1 MEDDMFLDDDL
12 DDIPDNTL
20 LELEQN
26 AISSTQKQ
34 KSSQPPPP
42 AVNLRKQAHNASSLY
57 RSQKATNNIAW
68 RPPRRQQPGVS
79 AASQARPA
87 VPNQTGPPSS
97 DEYGFDEENVI
108 DLDEPSMVIH
118 PASGPPTKPFARPT
132 SRTASRSVDPE
143 TISAFAAADAEMGA
157 GAQQWAH
164 APHLQHKPRSDS
176 ETSKLM
182 ARIAQLEAEQ
192 TRLQRLEQ
200 EARRA
205 AATKQGE
212 ISIVRAKE
220 EKAAN
225 EYERRL
231 SAMQKLHADETAKQ
245 KAELEAMRKQREKM
259 EIDNRFLQHD
269 LAQEADK
276 VKRTSGPSKLKQTK
290 ERNTPRKKR
299 QGHGDGF
306 NDSEV
311 LMISP
316 SRSRERSKD
325 QTPTAGA
332 KRKRSAQD
340 SPVPALSFMPPL
352 KPSRETSGEQLATTE
367 IISNANT
374 SSNDAREQYEFVQR
388 MLSHKQPGCR
398 DRTIELF
405 TKHSFP
411 SNPAR
416 SLASILL
423 DGLSSPMQDKSGTH
437 HMPLKASYTLLG
449 LWSSCLHQKTYEPL
463 ALIIDML
470 RAALYFE
477 LSAQVSKLVEEAV
490 PICLQTIDL
499 VVTPVIQSQHASFSA
514 TFDHSAQEDL
524 ALKVDVDEVVEFL
537 YFINQSA
544 ALDPGRLETFWQHIH
559 FKGSL
564 LMLNKV
570 QPLPR
575 IVQALQIL
583 STSILDSTFGAIS
596 HDTTQQEQQ
605 EQTTVDRLATWLF
618 ETPRAPKDE
627 PCYTEEEL
635 AGLRIETLNIFRRM
649 CLTDHG
655 GQLLAKHRFAIA
667 KLVKFLHGQVGKLY
681 KIRPHACRRRHS
693 SSSDGDD
700 QPTLHDLTIANIN
713 TTVRVLHH
721 ILRTFDE
728 SIDLTSKLE
737 VERGGYH
744 AFLISMS
751 RVAFSEQLVFE
762 AGIETEVVEAAHD
775 ILDNVLSPEEGEAIV
790 KAVETPRGTRST
802 TTRRNPSR
810 DSQEDK
816 MLIDNEEDDHGGDDE

>member
-1 MEDDMFLDDDL
+1 MFLDDDL

-26 AISSTQKQ
+26 AISSTQRQ
-34 KSSQPPPP
+34 KASQAPPP

-57 RSQKATNNIAW
+57 RSQNSTKNLAW
-68 RPPRRQQPGVS
+68 RPPRRQQPGMP
-79 AASQARPA
+79 AASQARVAAHP
-87 VPNQTGPPSS
+87 PPSS

-118 PASGPPTKPFARPT
+118 PASGPSARPRSRPT
-132 SRTASRSVDPE
+132 SRMASRSIDPE
-143 TISAFAAADAEMGA
+143 TAAAFAAADAEMGA
-157 GAQQWAH
+157 GAQEWEH
-164 APHLQHKPRSDS
+164 APHLQHKPRNDS
-176 ETSKLM
+176 ETAKLM

-220 EKAAN
+220 EKAAK

-231 SAMQKLHADETAKQ
+231 SVMQKLHADEAAKQ

-259 EIDNRFLQHD
+259 ETDNRFLQHD
-269 LAQEADK
+269 LAQEADRA
-276 VKRTSGPSKLKQTK
+276 KRTAGSSKLKQIK
-290 ERNTPRKKR
+290 EKDTPRKRK

-306 NDSEV
+306 DDSEV
-311 LMISP
+311 HMVSP

-340 SPVPALSFMPPL
+340 SPLPALSFMPPP
-352 KPSRETSGEQLATTE
+352 KPSREVSGEQL
-367 IISNANT
+367 ISPDILLNADHNST
-374 SSNDAREQYEFVQR
+374 DTREQHEFVQR
-388 MLSHKQPGCR
+388 MLNHKRAGS
-398 DRTIELF
+398 DNRTIEVF
-405 TKHSFP
+405 TKHNFP

-416 SLASILL
+416 SLASIFL
-423 DGLSSPMQDKSGTH
+423 DGVSSPLRRPGTDY
-437 HMPLKASYTLLG
+437 MPLKVSYTLLG
-449 LWSSCLHQKTYEPL
+449 LWSSCIHEKTYEPL
-463 ALIIDML
+463 ALIVDML

-477 LSAQVSKLVEEAV
+477 LSSHVSKLVEDAV
-490 PICLQTIDL
+490 PICLQSIDL
-499 VVTPVIQSQHASFSA
+499 VVTPAIQSQHASFSA
-514 TFDHSAQEDL
+514 TFDHKAQDDM
-524 ALKVDVDEVVEFL
+524 AAKVDVDEVVEFL
-537 YFINQSA
+537 HFINQSA
-544 ALDPGRLETFWQHIH
+544 ALSSERLETFWQHIH

-575 IVQALQIL
+575 IIQALQIL
-583 STSILDSTFGAIS
+583 STSILDATFGAIS
-596 HDTTQQEQQ
+596 SDASQQAQQ

-627 PCYTEEEL
+627 HSYTDEEL
-635 AGLRIETLNIFRRM
+635 AELRMETLNVFKKM

-681 KIRPHACRRRHS
+681 KIRPHTCRHRHGS
-693 SSSDGDD
+693 SSEDD
-700 QPTLHDLTIANIN
+700 DQQPTLHDLTIATIN

-751 RVAFSEQLVFE
+751 RIAFSEQLVFE
-762 AGIETEVVEAAHD
+762 AGIETEVVEAEHD

-802 TTRRNPSR
+802 TTRRDPSGESQDCLLYTSPSPR
-810 DSQEDK
+810 DS
-816 MLIDNEEDDHGGDDE
+816 

>member
-1 MEDDMFLDDDL
+1 MEDDMFLDDEL

-34 KSSQPPPP
+34 KASQPPPP
-42 AVNLRKQAHNASSLY
+42 AVSLRKQAHNASSLY
-57 RSQKATNNIAW
+57 RSQKTTKNLAW

-79 AASQARPA
+79 AASQARHEPE
-87 VPNQTGPPSS
+87 PPSS
-97 DEYGFDEENVI
+97 DDYGFDEENVI
-108 DLDEPSMVIH
+108 DLDEPSMAIH
-118 PASGPPTKPFARPT
+118 PGPSAKPQSDLT
-132 SRTASRSVDPE
+132 SQTASRSIDPE
-143 TISAFAAADAEMGA
+143 TAAAFAAADAEMGP

-164 APHLQHKPRSDS
+164 APHLQPKPRNDS
-176 ETSKLM
+176 ETDRLM

-220 EKAAN
+220 EKAAK

-231 SAMQKLHADETAKQ
+231 SVMQKLHADEAAKQ
-245 KAELEAMRKQREKM
+245 KAELETMRKQREKT
-259 EIDNRFLQHD
+259 ETDNRFLQHD
-269 LAQEADK
+269 LAQEADRM
-276 VKRTSGPSKLKQTK
+276 KRTAGSSKLRQVNKGD
-290 ERNTPRKKR
+290 TPRKKK

-306 NDSEV
+306 DDSEV
-311 LMISP
+311 LMVSP

-340 SPVPALSFMPPL
+340 SPLPVLSFMPPP
-352 KPSRETSGEQLATTE
+352 KPSREASGEQLISPE
-367 IISNANT
+367 IITNVKN
-374 SSNDAREQYEFVQR
+374 SSTDVREQHEFVQR
-388 MLSHKQPGCR
+388 MLNHKRRGNR

-411 SNPAR
+411 SDPTK
-416 SLASILL
+416 SLASIFL
-423 DGLSSPMQDKSGTH
+423 DGLSSPVRHPGTDC
-437 HMPLKASYTLLG
+437 MPLKVSHTLLG
-449 LWSSCLHQKTYEPL
+449 LWSSCLHEKIYEPL
-463 ALIIDML
+463 AIILDML

-477 LSAQVSKLVEEAV
+477 LSAIVSKLVEEAV

-514 TFDHSAQEDL
+514 TFDHNAQEDL
-524 ALKVDVDEVVEFL
+524 AVKVDVDEVVEFL

-544 ALDPGRLETFWQHIH
+544 ALNSERLETFWQHIH

-583 STSILDSTFGAIS
+583 STSILDATFGVINS
-596 HDTTQQEQQ
+596 DPSQQEQQ
-605 EQTTVDRLATWLF
+605 EQTSVDRLAAWLF
-618 ETPRAPKDE
+618 EIPRAPKGE
-627 PCYTEEEL
+627 QPYTEEEL
-635 AGLRIETLNIFRRM
+635 AELRLETINIFKRM
-649 CLTDHG
+649 CLKDHG

-667 KLVKFLHGQVGKLY
+667 KLIKFLHGQVGKLY
-681 KIRPHACRRRHS
+681 KIRPHACRRRRG
-693 SSSDGDD
+693 SSSDDDDD
-700 QPTLHDLTIANIN
+700 QPTIHDLTIAAIN

-762 AGIETEVVEAAHD
+762 AGIEYEVIEAAHD

-802 TTRRNPSR
+802 TTRRDPSGE
-810 DSQEDK
+810 SQDNAME
-816 MLIDNEEDDHGGDDE
+816 IDDDDDDDDE

>member
-1 MEDDMFLDDDL
+1 MFLDDDL

-26 AISSTQKQ
+26 AISSTQRQ
-34 KSSQPPPP
+34 KASQPAPPPP

-57 RSQKATNNIAW
+57 RSQKSTKNLAW
-68 RPPRRQQPGVS
+68 RPPRRQQPGMPV
-79 AASQARPA
+79 ASQARPA
-87 VPNQTGPPSS
+87 GPDAPDPPSS
-97 DEYGFDEENVI
+97 DDYGFDEENVI

-118 PASGPPTKPFARPT
+118 PASGPSAKPHSRPT
-132 SRTASRSVDPE
+132 SRTTSRSVDLE
-143 TISAFAAADAEMGA
+143 TAAAFAAADAEMGA
-157 GAQQWAH
+157 GAQQWDH

-176 ETSKLM
+176 ETTKLM

-200 EARRA
+200 EARKA

-212 ISIVRAKE
+212 IAIVRAKE
-220 EKAAN
+220 EKAAK

-231 SAMQKLHADETAKQ
+231 SVMQKLHADEAAKQ
-245 KAELEAMRKQREKM
+245 KAELETMRKQREKM
-259 EIDNRFLQHD
+259 ETDNRFLQHD
-269 LAQEADK
+269 LAQEADRM
-276 VKRTSGPSKLKQTK
+276 KRTGGPSKLRQTK
-290 ERNTPRKKR
+290 EKDTPRKKK

-311 LMISP
+311 LMVSP

-325 QTPTAGA
+325 HTPTAGT

-340 SPVPALSFMPPL
+340 SPLPALSFMPPP
-352 KPSRETSGEQLATTE
+352 KPSREVSGEQLVSTE
-367 IISNANT
+367 ILVNANS

-388 MLSHKQPGCR
+388 ILNHKKPGST
-398 DRTIELF
+398 DRTIELL
-405 TKHSFP
+405 TKHNFP

-416 SLASILL
+416 SLASIFL
-423 DGLSSPMQDKSGTH
+423 DGLSSPSRHPGTDH
-437 HMPLKASYTLLG
+437 VPLKVSYILLG
-449 LWSSCLHQKTYEPL
+449 LWSSCLHGKTYEPL
-463 ALIIDML
+463 ALILNLL

-477 LSAQVSKLVEEAV
+477 LSAQISKLVEEAV
-490 PICLQTIDL
+490 PICLQSIDL

-514 TFDHSAQEDL
+514 TFDHKAQDDM
-524 ALKVDVDEVVEFL
+524 ATKVEVDEVVEFL

-544 ALDPGRLETFWQHIH
+544 ALSSERLETFWQHIH

-575 IVQALQIL
+575 IIQALQIL
-583 STSILDSTFGAIS
+583 STSILDATFGAIS
-596 HDTTQQEQQ
+596 SESSQQEQQ

-618 ETPRAPKDE
+618 ETPRAPKGETPYSD
-627 PCYTEEEL
+627 EEL
-635 AGLRIETLNIFRRM
+635 AELRMETLNVFKKM
-649 CLTDHG
+649 CFTDHG

-681 KIRPHACRRRHS
+681 KIRPHACRRRQN
-693 SSSDGDD
+693 SSSDDED
-700 QPTLHDLTIANIN
+700 QQLDIHDLTIATIN

-721 ILRTFDE
+721 VLRTFDE

-802 TTRRNPSR
+802 TTRRDPSGE
-810 DSQEDK
+810 SQNDAME
-816 MLIDNEEDDHGGDDE
+816 IDDDDDEDDE

>member
-26 AISSTQKQ
+26 AISSTQRQ
-34 KSSQPPPP
+34 KVSQAPPP

-57 RSQKATNNIAW
+57 RSQNSTKNLAW
-68 RPPRRQQPGVS
+68 RPPRRQQPGMPT
-79 AASQARPA
+79 ASQARSAGPNEPA
-87 VPNQTGPPSS
+87 PTSS

-118 PASGPPTKPFARPT
+118 PASGPAARPRPT
-132 SRTASRSVDPE
+132 SRTASRSIDPE
-143 TISAFAAADAEMGA
+143 TAAAFAAADAEMGA
-157 GAQQWAH
+157 GAQQWDH
-164 APHLQHKPRSDS
+164 APHLQHKPRNDS
-176 ETSKLM
+176 ETAKLM

-220 EKAAN
+220 EKAAK

-231 SAMQKLHADETAKQ
+231 SVMQKLHADEAAKQ

-259 EIDNRFLQHD
+259 ETDNRFLQHD
-269 LAQEADK
+269 LAQEADR
-276 VKRTSGPSKLKQTK
+276 VKRTVGSSKMKQTK
-290 ERNTPRKKR
+290 EKETPRKRK

-311 LMISP
+311 LMVSP

-325 QTPTAGA
+325 QTPTAGT

-340 SPVPALSFMPPL
+340 SPLPALSFMPPP
-352 KPSRETSGEQLATTE
+352 KPSREVSGEQLVSPDILLNVE
-367 IISNANT
+367 SNST
-374 SSNDAREQYEFVQR
+374 DAREQHEFLQR
-388 MLSHKQPGCR
+388 MLNHKRAGSG

-405 TKHSFP
+405 TKHNFP

-416 SLASILL
+416 SLASIYF
-423 DGLSSPMQDKSGTH
+423 DGVSSPLRRPGTDY
-437 HMPLKASYTLLG
+437 MPLKVSYTLLG
-449 LWSSCLHQKTYEPL
+449 LWSSCLHEKTYEPL
-463 ALIIDML
+463 ALVIDML

-477 LSAQVSKLVEEAV
+477 LSSHVSKLVEDAV
-490 PICLQTIDL
+490 PICLQSIDL
-499 VVTPVIQSQHASFSA
+499 VVTPAIQSQHASFSA
-514 TFDHSAQEDL
+514 TFDHKAQDDM
-524 ALKVDVDEVVEFL
+524 ASKVDVDEVVEFL
-537 YFINQSA
+537 HFINQSA
-544 ALDPGRLETFWQHIH
+544 ALSPERLETFWQHIH

-575 IVQALQIL
+575 IIQALQIL
-583 STSILDSTFGAIS
+583 STSILDATFGAIS
-596 HDTTQQEQQ
+596 SDSSQQEQQ

-618 ETPRAPKDE
+618 ETPRAPKGE
-627 PCYTEEEL
+627 NSYTDEEL
-635 AGLRIETLNIFRRM
+635 AELRMETLSIFKKM

-667 KLVKFLHGQVGKLY
+667 KLVKFLHVQVGKLY
-681 KIRPHACRRRHS
+681 RIRPHTCRHRRS
-693 SSSDGDD
+693 SSSEDED
-700 QPTLHDLTIANIN
+700 QQPSLHDLTITNIN

-802 TTRRNPSR
+802 TTRRDPSGE
-810 DSQEDK
+810 SQDDT
-816 MLIDNEEDDHGGDDE
+816 MQIDDDDEDDE

>member
-1 MEDDMFLDDDL
+1 
-12 DDIPDNTL
+12 
-20 LELEQN
+20 
-26 AISSTQKQ
+26 
-34 KSSQPPPP
+34 
-42 AVNLRKQAHNASSLY
+42 
-57 RSQKATNNIAW
+57 
-68 RPPRRQQPGVS
+68 
-79 AASQARPA
+79 
-87 VPNQTGPPSS
+87 
-97 DEYGFDEENVI
+97 
-108 DLDEPSMVIH
+108 
-118 PASGPPTKPFARPT
+118 
-132 SRTASRSVDPE
+132 
-143 TISAFAAADAEMGA
+143 
-157 GAQQWAH
+157 
-164 APHLQHKPRSDS
+164 
-176 ETSKLM
+176 M

-220 EKAAN
+220 EKAAK

-231 SAMQKLHADETAKQ
+231 SVMQKLHADEAAKQ

-259 EIDNRFLQHD
+259 ETDNRFLQHD
-269 LAQEADK
+269 LAQEADR
-276 VKRTSGPSKLKQTK
+276 VKRTAGSSKLKQIK
-290 ERNTPRKKR
+290 EKDTPRKRK

-306 NDSEV
+306 DDSEV
-311 LMISP
+311 HMVSP

-340 SPVPALSFMPPL
+340 SPLPALSFMPPP
-352 KPSRETSGEQLATTE
+352 KPSREVSGEQL
-367 IISNANT
+367 ISPDILLNADHNST
-374 SSNDAREQYEFVQR
+374 DTREQHEFVQR
-388 MLSHKQPGCR
+388 MLNHKRAGS
-398 DRTIELF
+398 DNRTIEVF
-405 TKHSFP
+405 TKHNFP

-416 SLASILL
+416 SLASIFL
-423 DGLSSPMQDKSGTH
+423 DGVSSPLRRPGTDY
-437 HMPLKASYTLLG
+437 MPLKVSYTLLG
-449 LWSSCLHQKTYEPL
+449 LWSSCIHEKTYEPL
-463 ALIIDML
+463 ALIVDML

-477 LSAQVSKLVEEAV
+477 LSSHVSKLVEDAV
-490 PICLQTIDL
+490 PICLQSIDL
-499 VVTPVIQSQHASFSA
+499 VVTPAIQSQHASFSA
-514 TFDHSAQEDL
+514 TFDHKAQDDM
-524 ALKVDVDEVVEFL
+524 AAKVDVDEVVEFL
-537 YFINQSA
+537 HFINQSA
-544 ALDPGRLETFWQHIH
+544 ALSSERLETFWQHIH

-575 IVQALQIL
+575 IIQALQIL
-583 STSILDSTFGAIS
+583 STSILDATFGAIS
-596 HDTTQQEQQ
+596 SDASQQAQQ

-618 ETPRAPKDE
+618 ETPRTPKDE
-627 PCYTEEEL
+627 HSYTDEEL
-635 AGLRIETLNIFRRM
+635 AELRMETLNVFKKM

-681 KIRPHACRRRHS
+681 KIRPHTCRHRRGS
-693 SSSDGDD
+693 SSEDD
-700 QPTLHDLTIANIN
+700 DQQPTLHDLTIATIN

-802 TTRRNPSR
+802 TTRRDPSGE
-810 DSQEDK
+810 SQDDP
-816 MLIDNEEDDHGGDDE
+816 MQIDDDDDEDDE

>member
-1 MEDDMFLDDDL
+1 MFLDDDL

-26 AISSTQKQ
+26 AISSTQRQ
-34 KSSQPPPP
+34 KASQQPPPP
-42 AVNLRKQAHNASSLY
+42 AVNQSKQAHNASSLY
-57 RSQKATNNIAW
+57 RSQKSTNNLAW
-68 RPPRRQQPGVS
+68 RPPRRQQPGVPI
-79 AASQARPA
+79 ASQARPA
-87 VPNQTGPPSS
+87 GPNAPNPPSS
-97 DEYGFDEENVI
+97 DDYGFDEENVI
-108 DLDEPSMVIH
+108 DLDEPSMVIQ
-118 PASGPPTKPFARPT
+118 PASGPSARPRSRPT
-132 SRTASRSVDPE
+132 SRTASRSIDPE
-143 TISAFAAADAEMGA
+143 TAAAFAAADAEMDA

-164 APHLQHKPRSDS
+164 APHLQHKPRNDS
-176 ETSKLM
+176 ETAKLM

-220 EKAAN
+220 EKAAK

-231 SAMQKLHADETAKQ
+231 SVMQKLHADEAAKQ

-259 EIDNRFLQHD
+259 ETDNRFLQHD
-269 LAQEADK
+269 LAQEADRAKRTAGSSK
-276 VKRTSGPSKLKQTK
+276 VKQIK
-290 ERNTPRKKR
+290 EKDTPRKRK

-311 LMISP
+311 LMVSP

-340 SPVPALSFMPPL
+340 SPLPALSFMPPP
-352 KPSRETSGEQLATTE
+352 KPSREVSGEQTILPE
-367 IISNANT
+367 MVLNT
-374 SSNDAREQYEFVQR
+374 DSSSTDAREHEFLQR
-388 MLSHKQPGCR
+388 MLNHKRAGSG
-398 DRTIELF
+398 DRTIELL
-405 TKHSFP
+405 TKHNFP

-416 SLASILL
+416 SLASIFF
-423 DGLSSPMQDKSGTH
+423 DGISLPSRRPGTEH
-437 HMPLKASYTLLG
+437 VPLKISYILLG
-449 LWSSCLHQKTYEPL
+449 LWSSCLHEKTYEPL
-463 ALIIDML
+463 ALILNML
-470 RAALYFE
+470 RASLYFE
-477 LSAQVSKLVEEAV
+477 LSSHVSKLVEDAV
-490 PICLQTIDL
+490 PICLQSIDL
-499 VVTPVIQSQHASFSA
+499 VVTPAIQSQHASFSA
-514 TFDHSAQEDL
+514 TFDQKAQDDV
-524 ALKVDVDEVVEFL
+524 AAKVNVDEVVDFL
-537 YFINQSA
+537 HFINQSA
-544 ALDPGRLETFWQHIH
+544 ALNSERLETFWRHIH

-575 IVQALQIL
+575 IIQALQIL
-583 STSILDSTFGAIS
+583 STSILDATFGVINS
-596 HDTTQQEQQ
+596 DYSQQEQQ

-627 PCYTEEEL
+627 QSYTEEEL
-635 AGLRIETLNIFRRM
+635 AELRMETLNLFKKL
-649 CLTDHG
+649 CLTEHG

-681 KIRPHACRRRHS
+681 KIRPHTCRHRRS
-693 SSSDGDD
+693 SSSEDDD
-700 QPTLHDLTIANIN
+700 QKPNLHDLTIANIN
-713 TTVRVLHH
+713 TTVRILHH
-721 ILRTFDE
+721 VLRTFDE

-775 ILDNVLSPEEGEAIV
+775 ILDHVLSPEEGEAIV

-802 TTRRNPSR
+802 TTRRDPSGE
-810 DSQEDK
+810 SQDDP
-816 MLIDNEEDDHGGDDE
+816 MQIDDDDDEDDE

>member
-1 MEDDMFLDDDL
+1 MFLDDDL

-34 KSSQPPPP
+34 KPSQPHPP

-57 RSQKATNNIAW
+57 RSQGNTKNLAW
-68 RPPRRQQPGVS
+68 RPPRRQQPGMH
-79 AASQARPA
+79 AASQTRS
-87 VPNQTGPPSS
+87 VGLDILGPPSP

-118 PASGPPTKPFARPT
+118 PASGPSTKARTT
-132 SRTASRSVDPE
+132 SRTASRSIDPE
-143 TISAFAAADAEMGA
+143 TAAAFAAADAEMGA
-157 GAQQWAH
+157 GARSWDH
-164 APHLQHKPRSDS
+164 APHLQHKPRNNSDTA
-176 ETSKLM
+176 ELM

-200 EARRA
+200 DARRA

-212 ISIVRAKE
+212 IAIVRAKE
-220 EKAAN
+220 QKAAK

-231 SAMQKLHADETAKQ
+231 SVMQKLHADEAAKQ

-259 EIDNRFLQHD
+259 ETDNRFLQHD
-269 LAQEADK
+269 LAQETDRM
-276 VKRTSGPSKLKQTK
+276 KRTAGSSKLRQTK
-290 ERNTPRKKR
+290 EKDTPRKRK

-306 NDSEV
+306 DDSEV
-311 LMISP
+311 LMVSP
-316 SRSRERSKD
+316 SRSREKSKD

-340 SPVPALSFMPPL
+340 SPLPALSFAQPA
-352 KPSRETSGEQLATTE
+352 KPSREPSGEQAIPPDINLH
-367 IISNANT
+367 ANRD
-374 SSNDAREQYEFVQR
+374 SIDAREQYEYVQR
-388 MLSHKQPGCR
+388 MLNHKKSGSK

-405 TKHSFP
+405 SKYSFP
-411 SNPAR
+411 SDPAR
-416 SLASILL
+416 SLASIFY
-423 DGLSSPMQDKSGTH
+423 DGLSSPSRNPGID
-437 HMPLKASYTLLG
+437 HMPLKVSYTLLG
-449 LWSSCLHQKTYEPL
+449 LWSSCLHEKTYEPL
-463 ALIIDML
+463 ALILDML

-477 LSAQVSKLVEEAV
+477 LSAEVCKLVEEAV
-490 PICLQTIDL
+490 PICLQSIDL

-514 TFDHSAQEDL
+514 TFDHNAQDDL
-524 ALKVDVDEVVEFL
+524 ATKVNVDEVVEFL
-537 YFINQSA
+537 LFINQSA
-544 ALDPGRLETFWQHIH
+544 ALNPERLETFWQHIH

-575 IVQALQIL
+575 IKEALQIL
-583 STSILDSTFGAIS
+583 STSILDTTFGVIS
-596 HDTTQQEQQ
+596 SDAAQQEQQ

-627 PCYTEEEL
+627 KSYTEEEL
-635 AGLRIETLNIFRRM
+635 AELRIETLSVFKKM

-655 GQLLAKHRFAIA
+655 GQLLARHRFAIA

-681 KIRPHACRRRHS
+681 NIRPYACRRRRS
-693 SSSDGDD
+693 SSSDDD
-700 QPTLHDLTIANIN
+700 SQPSIHDLTISTIN

-721 ILRTFDE
+721 VLRTFDE
-728 SIDLTSKLE
+728 SIDLTGKLE

-762 AGIETEVVEAAHD
+762 AGIEMEVIEAAHD

-802 TTRRNPSR
+802 STRRDPSGET
-810 DSQEDK
+810 QEDA
-816 MLIDNEEDDHGGDDE
+816 MEVDDDEEEDD

>member
-34 KSSQPPPP
+34 KASQLPPP

-57 RSQKATNNIAW
+57 RSQKSAKNLAW
-68 RPPRRQQPGVS
+68 RPPRRQQPGMPVV
-79 AASQARPA
+79 SQARPA
-87 VPNQTGPPSS
+87 GPAAPDPPSS
-97 DEYGFDEENVI
+97 DDYGFEEENVI

-118 PASGPPTKPFARPT
+118 PAAGPSAKPHSRPT
-132 SRTASRSVDPE
+132 SRTASRSIDPE
-143 TISAFAAADAEMGA
+143 TAAAFAVADAEMGA
-157 GAQQWAH
+157 GAQQWEH
-164 APHLQHKPRSDS
+164 APHLQHKPRDDSD
-176 ETSKLM
+176 TARLM

-220 EKAAN
+220 EKAAK

-231 SAMQKLHADETAKQ
+231 SVMQKLHVDEAAKQ

-259 EIDNRFLQHD
+259 ETDNRFLQHD
-269 LAQEADK
+269 LAQEANR
-276 VKRTSGPSKLKQTK
+276 VKRTTGSSKARQTK
-290 ERNTPRKKR
+290 EKDTPRKRK
-299 QGHGDGF
+299 QGLGDGF

-311 LMISP
+311 LMVSP

-340 SPVPALSFMPPL
+340 SPLPALSFMPPP
-352 KPSRETSGEQLATTE
+352 KPSREVSGEQLVSPE
-367 IISNANT
+367 IIVNVDR
-374 SSNDAREQYEFVQR
+374 SSTDARERYDFVQR
-388 MLSHKQPGCR
+388 MLNHKMPKTG

-405 TKHSFP
+405 SKYSFP
-411 SNPAR
+411 SSPAR
-416 SLASILL
+416 SLAAIFL
-423 DGLSSPMQDKSGTH
+423 DGITSPLRHPGTDY
-437 HMPLKASYTLLG
+437 MPLKVSYTLLG
-449 LWSSCLHQKTYEPL
+449 LWSSCLHEKTYESL
-463 ALIIDML
+463 ALILDML

-477 LSAQVSKLVEEAV
+477 LSSQISKLVEVAV
-490 PICLQTIDL
+490 PICLQSIDL

-514 TFDHSAQEDL
+514 TFDHKAQDDM
-524 ALKVDVDEVVEFL
+524 ATKVDVDEVVEFL
-537 YFINQSA
+537 HFINQSA
-544 ALDPGRLETFWQHIH
+544 ALNSERLETFWKHIH
-559 FKGSL
+559 FRGSL

-575 IVQALQIL
+575 IIQVLQIL
-583 STSILDSTFGAIS
+583 STSILDTTFGAIS
-596 HDTTQQEQQ
+596 SDSSQQEQQ

-627 PCYTEEEL
+627 NSYADEEL
-635 AGLRIETLNIFRRM
+635 AELRLETLNVFKKM

-655 GQLLAKHRFAIA
+655 GQLLARHRFAIA

-681 KIRPHACRRRHS
+681 KIQPHTCRRRHS
-693 SSSDGDD
+693 TSSEDEDQ
-700 QPTLHDLTIANIN
+700 QPTLHDLTIATIN

-728 SIDLTSKLE
+728 SIDLTGKLE

-802 TTRRNPSR
+802 TTRRDPSGE
-810 DSQEDK
+810 SQDDP
-816 MLIDNEEDDHGGDDE
+816 MQIDDDDEDDE